1 MGDIESFM
9 RWYIENRQRFEIII
23 PNLINLN
30 PRWGIQIEES
40 VLQRCAGR
48 KTSPVHLFVDNARK
62 DQRASTVHGAYQ
74 TRVLCVG
81 LRGLLT
87 SNQPEDEAEESST
100 YDLHHPEEEAEES
113 ST

>member
-1 MGDIESFM
+1 MENIESFM
-9 RWYIENRQRFEIII
+9 RWYIENRQRFAIVI

-30 PRWGIQIEES
+30 PRWGIPIEES
-40 VLQRCAGR
+40 VLQSSLCAGR

-87 SNQPEDEAEESST
+87 SNHPEDEAEESST
-100 YDLHHPEEEAEES
+100 
-113 ST
+113 